1 MLSITS
7 RLRAQ
12 AEKRPVLWLL
22 LGTLLMAPILMPLG
36 ALFLAAVLWSM
47 VGWPLFAGIQ
57 IYEGHYLFG
66 FALGFGWLLLI
77 RFGGRFLR
85 WSLQGLESGA
95 L

>member
-22 LGTLLMAPILMPLG
+22 LGTLLVAPILMPLG
-36 ALFLAAVLWSM
+36 ALFLVAVLWSI
-47 VGWPLFAGIQ
+47 VAWPLFAGFQ

-66 FALGFGWLLLI
+66 FTLGIGWLLWI

-85 WSLQGLESGA
+85 WSLQGIEWGA
-95 L
+95 F